1 MPLSGPARVL
11 VMVEQ
16 PLIVEV
22 IKLTL
27 NHGVYVTREAQ
38 DVPEATAV
46 LGDWQPHLAVI
57 DMDIGGDVLLQQM
70 AARATAARRATPVLA
85 LTRRGDL
92 RTKLAA
98 FEQGVDDIMT
108 IPFSPEELLARVLVI
123 TRRALGESVP
133 FNPVLRLGE
142 LEIDILHRQVRAGS
156 SELHLTGLEQ
166 SLLYLLAARAGQVV
180 TRDEI
185 LDALWGVDYVSESN
199 VVDRHVRNLRAKLQ
213 NDWRKPRFIAT
224 VPGRGYRFIPT
235 FSDPERASLH
245 ERLGTLSRVTHPF
258 EAVPTGQRR
267 LDPRGGERLHKS
279 VVIEPDVTDRIMAQR
294 HDVAG
299 RLHIL
304 SAQAVQG
311 VPGIRGDLLRIPTKL
326 VEPCFDLLPLLIHA
340 VFHVRMP
347 FY

>member
-1 MPLSGPARVL
+1 MPVNGPARVL

-38 DVPEATAV
+38 DVPEAAAM
-46 LGDWQPHLAVI
+46 LGDWRPHLAVL
-57 DMDIGGDVLLQQM
+57 DMDIGGDRLLEHL
-70 AARATAARRATPVLA
+70 AGAGDGGPLRTPVLA

-98 FEQGVDDIMT
+98 FEQGVEDIMS

-123 TRRALGESVP
+123 TRRALGESIP
-133 FNPVLRLGE
+133 FNPVQRLGE
-142 LEIDILHRQVRAGS
+142 LEIDILHRRVRAGT

-166 SLLYLLAARAGQVV
+166 SLLYLLAANAGRVV

-185 LDALWGVDYVSESN
+185 LEALWGVDYVSESN

-224 VPGRGYRFIPT
+224 VPGRGYRFVPT
-235 FSDPERASLH
+235 FSDPEPAS
-245 ERLGTLSRVTHPF
+245 T
-258 EAVPTGQRR
+258 
-267 LDPRGGERLHKS
+267 
-279 VVIEPDVTDRIMAQR
+279 
-294 HDVAG
+294 
-299 RLHIL
+299 
-304 SAQAVQG
+304 
-311 VPGIRGDLLRIPTKL
+311 
-326 VEPCFDLLPLLIHA
+326 
-340 VFHVRMP
+340 
-347 FY
+347 